1 MWEASTE
8 AWSRALL
15 TLGLR
20 TLGLLEGSK
29 CEQETCGAAGH
40 SGEWCIGD
48 TPTLQG
54 TPGGVLGSDPCP
66 AIPSEGPPPVLANGA
81 GLCLPLHC
89 TPTPRSLG

>member
-54 TPGGVLGSDPCP
+54 THSH
-66 AIPSEGPPPVLANGA
+66 PSHTYTLKCINVSFG
-81 GLCLPLHC
+81 
-89 TPTPRSLG
+89 